1 MLAQEGFSR
10 SCTITCVLNW
20 EVIDIFV
27 CRPEKLSIFFAILC
41 VGLGSYCL
49 IPVPKYIWF
58 LVLYRL
64 GECWKSSPRRSFS
77 VGRQVWTLPGK
88 DCESWIQCWKGSQR
102 LMPLP
107 RSGTEILSYDH
118 KPSWELLGILAANH
132 GHFPNLEE
140 NGSHNFS
147 RDAVHV
153 FQYYESYSST
163 IVTYHPVHRSCL
175 ERKSVVR
182 GFGATC
188 FNETKTLYWIC
199 NRGPPPT
206 QSMLLLSLSQ
216 MTSLSRTPWNSIFP
230 VFCLESRSKNAS
242 SILVFPSKLQRQQ
255 NTTDRNVI
263 CHGAEKH
270 FWHRIAIN
278 STKISNY
285 FDTNN

>member
-1 MLAQEGFSR
+1 MWGDKSELY
-10 SCTITCVLNW
+10 
-20 EVIDIFV
+20 
-27 CRPEKLSIFFAILC
+27 
-41 VGLGSYCL
+41 LGRIVS
-49 IPVPKYIWF
+49 
-58 LVLYRL
+58 L
-64 GECWKSSPRRSFS
+64 GFS
-77 VGRQVWTLPGK
+77 VGRDRNDWCPSHDQERRFFPTITNPLGNCWG
-88 DCESWIQCWKGSQR
+88 SWRRTMDISPIWRKMVLITSFRCVR
-102 LMPLP
+102 
-107 RSGTEILSYDH
+107 
-118 KPSWELLGILAANH
+118 
-132 GHFPNLEE
+132 
-140 NGSHNFS
+140 
-147 RDAVHV
+147 V
-153 FQYYESYSST
+153 FQYYESYSSM

-188 FNETKTLYWIC
+188 FNETKLSNWIC

-230 VFCLESRSKNAS
+230 VFCLESRSKIAS

-255 NTTDRNVI
+255 NTTDRNVVI

-270 FWHRIAIN
+270 CWHRIAIN